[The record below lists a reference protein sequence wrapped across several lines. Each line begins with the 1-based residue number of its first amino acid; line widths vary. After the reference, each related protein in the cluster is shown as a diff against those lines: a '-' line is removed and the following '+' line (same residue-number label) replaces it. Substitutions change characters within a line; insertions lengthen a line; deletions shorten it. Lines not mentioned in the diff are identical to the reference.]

1 MWDSLRLSAL
11 GNFSLRKIVL
21 LLVAGLTS
29 ALFVTLAHSTPT
41 FADDAAWNGDAIKYN
56 GHDYAKES
64 ATLPGVSQGYDA
76 YVYKPADQSDKAYVI
91 AVKTG
96 ADKSQQISDAQLIE
110 YKLDGGNTYSSPGPP
125 TTLAITAQT
134 GTDGQTSSDQGGD
147 TEKTSCG
154 VPSIGW
160 IICGVSRFMADAMD
174 KAYGWISD
182 YLVVKPLTTDTSNG
196 LYQAWDIAKNIANAA
211 FIVAFLIIV
220 YSQITSVGINNY
232 EIKKMIPRL
241 IIAAILVNA
250 SYIICTIAIDISNI
264 MGDSIQK
271 ALIEIRQTLPA
282 PKAQTS
288 WGNLTTLILS
298 GGTLGVAGGIAIAA
312 SGGVLALVPLL
323 VPVLV
328 GGILSIFVALIVLAA
343 RQALVTV
350 LVVLA
355 PIAFVAYLLPN
366 TEKQFERWRGLFVN
380 MLMIFPLFSL
390 LFGGAQLASYII
402 IQNTDQISV
411 VILAMFVQVAPL
423 LITPFLMK
431 VSHGLLTQLGGFVN
445 NPRKGLVD
453 RSRNW
458 SNEHS
463 EIARARQEGRGANKP
478 WYTPSG
484 LAYRRARGKTHR
496 QNSLKRHQEVVAAAI
511 NNEERAVQ
519 MNADLK
525 AAELQKSAGD
535 ARAEALFQRNKA
547 SDTAAGRTMQ
557 RDSAM
562 LQTSKLQAKA
572 FEEQDEARFHEILSK
587 EIKPENRDHPYYEF
601 ATEARAAQH
610 ALHIAEANKEAADK
624 MQRKEWI
631 AELKVNTELQRTAGG
646 IDPDG
651 ALNVYAKAKA
661 AEIDDKAKLIK
672 QIEDS
677 TSILPGR
684 IYQMDEN
691 LRMAIN
697 EGNAEKARAY
707 INMLA
712 RSNDPGV
719 HRLRMTLR
727 KFESQMEAKG
737 ILGDIKFH
745 IDNHASLNNDAED
758 IVKWSREFERSL
770 KDVGHDSGTWSNQT
784 ANKIIGQKMTSQLIA
799 IKSGGVSETTMRE
812 ILLNPAK
819 VGLKPA
825 VLDEI
830 RTRLKLNLNGEED
843 RLLET
848 PEGLATLAGR
858 VAPAAQA
865 VPDPD
870 RGEDYE
876 TSIQIAH

>member
-1 MWDSLRLSAL
+1 MWDSIRLSAM
-11 GNFSLRKIVL
+11 GNFSLRKIAL

-29 ALFVTLAHSTPT
+29 ALFVAIAHSTPT
-41 FADDAAWNGDAIKYN
+41 FADDATWNGEAIKYN
-56 GHDYAKES
+56 DHDYTKES
-64 ATLPGVSQGYDA
+64 VTLPGISQGYDT
-76 YVYKPADQSDKAYVI
+76 YVYKPTDQTDKAFVI

-96 ADKSQQISDAQLIE
+96 ADKSQQITDAQLRE

-125 TTLAITAQT
+125 TTVAIAAQSST
-134 GTDGQTSSDQGGD
+134 GDQAGSDQSGD

-182 YLVVKPLTTDTSNG
+182 YLVVKPLTTDTNSG
-196 LYQAWDIAKNIANAA
+196 LFQAWDIAKNIANAA
-211 FIVAFLIIV
+211 FIIAFLIIV
-220 YSQITSVGINNY
+220 YSQITSVGISNY

-250 SYIICTIAIDISNI
+250 SYYICTIAIDVSNI

-343 RQALVTV
+343 RQALITV

-390 LFGGAQLASYII
+390 LFGASQLASYII

-458 SNEHS
+458 ANERS
-463 EIARARQEGRGANKP
+463 ELARTEQIKKGANKS
-478 WYTPSG
+478 WIKPSG
-484 LAYRRARGKTHR
+484 MAYRRSRGKQYR
-496 QNSLKRHQEVVAAAI
+496 ERRLKNAQEGIEAAI
-511 NNEERAVQ
+511 ANEKRMQEL
-519 MNADLK
+519 NADAK
-525 AAELQKSAGD
+525 YVELRKNAGD
-535 ARAEALFQRNKA
+535 ALSERLFEERKA
-547 SDTAAGRTMQ
+547 SSTPEGLVMQ
-557 RDSAM
+557 RDSGRMRLAKM
-562 LQTSKLQAKA
+562 QTKA
-572 FEEQDEARFHEILSK
+572 LEDADEARWQEALS
-587 EIKPENRDHPYYEF
+587 ERVTPQTNQRY
-601 ATEARAAQH
+601 AAYSTDAQS
-610 ALHIAEANKEAADK
+610 ALLAHHIAEGNKTAAET
-624 MQRKEWI
+624 MQKKEYV
-631 AELKVNTELQRTAGG
+631 AELKDDQNLQVLVGG
-646 IDPDG
+646 IDPHG
-651 ALNVYAKAKA
+651 ALKAYSNAKDADVNAKAELVK
-661 AEIDDKAKLIK
+661 K
-672 QIEDS
+672 IENS
-677 TSILPGR
+677 SSIMPGR
-684 IYQMDEN
+684 IFQMDTA
-691 LRMAIN
+691 LRQAVAS
-697 EGNAEKARAY
+697 GNAEASRAY

-712 RSNDPGV
+712 KSNDPGV
-719 HRLRMTLR
+719 NQLRLTLR
-727 KFESQMEAKG
+727 ELEGQMRTND
-737 ILGDIKFH
+737 ILDDVKFH
-745 IDNHASLNNDAED
+745 IDNHQSLNSDAED
-758 IVKWSREFERSL
+758 MVKWSRL
-770 KDVGHDSGTWSNQT
+770 KDVALENVGNDPGTWNNQT
-784 ANKIIGQKMTSQLIA
+784 AQKILGQKQSSQLIA
-799 IKSGGVSETTMRE
+799 IQSGGVSPSTMRE
-812 ILLNPAK
+812 ILTNPAK
-819 VGLKPA
+819 VGVKPV
-825 VLDEI
+825 VLREM
-830 RTRLKLNLNGEED
+830 RNRLGIDSDGTQDDDLRD
-843 RLLET
+843 AAFWS
-848 PEGLATLAGR
+848 GLGF
-858 VAPAAQA
+858 
-865 VPDPD
+865 
-870 RGEDYE
+870 
-876 TSIQIAH
+876 